1 MSSITKE
8 KLLDKTG
15 EIIFDDSSLP
25 EVSKAISAKRAKSL
39 EKTLGVAL
47 LSKFNAEFNLQAYKK

>member
-8 KLLDKTG
+8 KLLDKTQ

-25 EVSKAISAKRAKSL
+25 EVTKAISVKRAKLL

-47 LSKFNAEFNLQAYKK
+47 LNKFNSEFNLQAYKK